1 MMRWIFAMLASR
13 IGIDARRLAAVGA
26 VGQHIICRPV
36 EHRRAAAG
44 VEHRMAA
51 GVAVAAKG
59 ITSAII
65 A

>member
-1 MMRWIFAMLASR
+1 MA
-13 IGIDARRLAAVGA
+13 GVAA
-26 VGQHIICRPV
+26 V
-36 EHRRAAAG
+36 EHRTAAA

>member
-1 MMRWIFAMLASR
+1 MA
-13 IGIDARRLAAVGA
+13 GVAA
-26 VGQHIICRPV
+26 V
-36 EHRRAAAG
+36 EHRMAAAG

-51 GVAVAAKG
+51 GVAAAAKG

>member
-1 MMRWIFAMLASR
+1 M
-13 IGIDARRLAAVGA
+13 AAAGHPIPA
-26 VGQHIICRPV
+26 AV
-36 EHRRAAAG
+36 EHRMAAAG
-44 VEHRMAA
+44 VERRMAA